1 MSWMR
6 TLPACLL
13 ACLFLRPLG
22 AQETLD
28 RVLVVV
34 DEAVILES
42 EVGQEL
48 QRYLMENKL
57 DPATLAGEQLE
68 EVKFDLVQAM
78 IDNKVLYAVAR
89 KDTNIVV
96 TDKDV
101 ERRVQDRMDEILRQ
115 VGSERRLEEMMGQP
129 AKAIRQT
136 LESGMRERIYVE
148 EAQRRKLGKVEVTR
162 QEVEEFFSAWQ
173 DSLPQVGESVRL
185 SHIFLTWKTSP
196 ASEARARVLADSLHA
211 LLSADP
217 ARLGELAAAFSQDP
231 GSAAAAGSIGR
242 TKRGNLVRPY
252 EEAAYR
258 LNPGELAPPVRS
270 EYGWHLIRLDAR
282 EGEYIETS
290 HILIKLEP
298 TADDRQLIY
307 DRADSLYSAL
317 QGGADFAQLA
327 TRYTDHALTR
337 QNGGDLG
344 WLELEQLQPL
354 LRSRVRDLKENEL
367 SRPLRGEVE
376 GKEGVQIVRLQERRP
391 TRQPSLD
398 ADWSQ
403 LEIMAL
409 NFKKQRL
416 LKEWATQLR
425 ERVYIQVVD

>member
-6 TLPACLL
+6 ILPACLL
-13 ACLFLRPLG
+13 ACLFLRSAD

-42 EVGQEL
+42 EVSQEL

-57 DPATLAGEQLE
+57 DPAQLGEKLE
-68 EVKFDLVQAM
+68 QVKFDLVQAM

-101 ERRVQDRMDEILRQ
+101 ERRVQDRLDEILRQ
-115 VGSERRLEEMMGQP
+115 VGGERRLEEMMGQP
-129 AKAIRQT
+129 LKAIRHT
-136 LESGMRERIYVE
+136 LASGMRERVYVE

-162 QEVEEFFSAWQ
+162 QEVEGFFQAWQ
-173 DSLPQVGESVRL
+173 DSLPQVGESVHL
-185 SHIFLTWKTSP
+185 SHIFLTWKPSP
-196 ASEARARVLADSLHA
+196 ASETRARALCDSLYA
-211 LLSADP
+211 LLKVDP
-217 ARLGELAAAFSQDP
+217 SRLGELATAFSQDP
-231 GSAAAAGSIGR
+231 GSAAAGGSIGR
-242 TKRGNLVRPY
+242 TKRGNLVRAY

-258 LNPGELAPPVRS
+258 LNPGELAAPVRS
-270 EYGWHLIRLDAR
+270 DYGWHLIRLDQR

-298 TADDRQLIY
+298 TALDRQLIY
-307 DRADSLYSAL
+307 DRADSLYNAL
-317 QGGADFAQLA
+317 QGGADFAPLA
-327 TRYTDHALTR
+327 TRFTDHAISR

-354 LRSRVRDLKENEL
+354 LRSRVRDLKEQEL

-376 GKEGVQIVRLQERRP
+376 GKEGMQIVKLLERRP
-391 TRQPSLD
+391 ARQPSLD

-403 LEIMAL
+403 LETMAL
-409 NFKKQRL
+409 NYKKQQL
-416 LKEWATQLR
+416 LKAWATELR
-425 ERVYIQVVD
+425 DKVFIRVAD